1 MRRICGALVAL
12 VLSSFGDVWV
22 ARLGAQ
28 PAGVGYP
35 AVDRPVS
42 RIVAPSWRAEDD
54 RDDAGEFAAVAK
66 ALDIRRG
73 QVVADIG
80 AGSGYYV
87 ARLSP
92 LVGATGVVYAED
104 IIPRYLEQLRRRVA
118 DEGYANVRV
127 IEGTPDNPRL
137 PDGSVDVALMIHMY
151 HEIESPYPLLA
162 RLTPAMRS
170 SGRLAILDIDGPT
183 NAHGTPLP
191 LLKCELAVM
200 GWTFDRSVST
210 GPSEYLAVF
219 RAPVAA
225 PTPAAV
231 RAALATRPCRP

>member
-1 MRRICGALVAL
+1 MRGLSAARVALCLGLLVA
-12 VLSSFGDVWV
+12 ST
-22 ARLGAQ
+22 APRLGAQ
-28 PAGVGYP
+28 SGVGYP

-66 ALDIRRG
+66 VLDLRRG
-73 QVVADIG
+73 QSVADIG

-92 LVGATGVVYAED
+92 LVGPTGVVYAED

-127 IEGTPDNPRL
+127 IEGTPDNPLL
-137 PDGSVDVALMIHMY
+137 PADAVDVALMIHMY

-162 RLTPAMRS
+162 RLTPAMKAN
-170 SGRLAILDIDGPT
+170 GRLAILDIDGPT
-183 NAHGTPLP
+183 NAHGTPLS
-191 LLKCELAVM
+191 LLKCELGVM
-200 GWTFDRSVST
+200 GWSFDRSVTT
-210 GPSEYLAVF
+210 GPAEYVAIF
-219 RAPVAA
+219 RPPTAA

-231 RAALATRPCRP
+231 REALAKKPCRP